1 MVSGPDGRRPW
12 CRPRRPILG
21 MPIDVWDLL
30 DLLTFTPLSLVQIEQ
45 LQFVRQQLCSPGL
58 GPEGQPVPPEGA
70 LAPEQQAAEFRSG
83 AAVSSAG
90 ESTLR
95 PGDSEVSRGL
105 VSHSEGERLDGRT
118 RTRTLV

>member
-1 MVSGPDGRRPW
+1 MGGDPGVDPEDPFWECLLMSGICW
-12 CRPRRPILG
+12 IC
-21 MPIDVWDLL
+21 WTFF
-30 DLLTFTPLSLVQIEQ
+30 LLTFTPLSLVQIEQ